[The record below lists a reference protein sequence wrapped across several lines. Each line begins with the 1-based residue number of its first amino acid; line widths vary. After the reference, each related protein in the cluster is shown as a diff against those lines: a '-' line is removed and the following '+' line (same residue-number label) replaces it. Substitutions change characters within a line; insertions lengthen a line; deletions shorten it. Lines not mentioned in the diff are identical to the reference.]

1 MKCKKEFN
9 ARSLLQHLLDGCY
22 EDESR
27 HQNEVQEVENIIIV
41 QEGHIEIQ
49 QQLVT
54 DLHDT
59 EPASTEDSDDL
70 PDLIHT
76 PRDQRQEVLV
86 EATVE
91 ESTNVLGNVI

>member
-1 MKCKKEFN
+1 M
-9 ARSLLQHLLDGCY
+9 
-22 EDESR
+22 
-27 HQNEVQEVENIIIV
+27 
-41 QEGHIEIQ
+41 
-49 QQLVT
+49 T

-76 PRDQRQEVLV
+76 PRDQRQQVLV

>member
-1 MKCKKEFN
+1 M
-9 ARSLLQHLLDGCY
+9 
-22 EDESR
+22 
-27 HQNEVQEVENIIIV
+27 
-41 QEGHIEIQ
+41 
-49 QQLVT
+49 T

-59 EPASTEDSDDL
+59 EPASTEESDDL

>member
-9 ARSLLQHLLDGCY
+9 ARSLRQQLLDGCY

-59 EPASTEDSDDL
+59 EPASTEESDDL
-70 PDLIHT
+70 PDLI
-76 PRDQRQEVLV
+76 
-86 EATVE
+86 
-91 ESTNVLGNVI
+91 

>member
-1 MKCKKEFN
+1 MQERIYCTITSSAFVGWILWRCIQTAN
-9 ARSLLQHLLDGCY
+9 WS
-22 EDESR
+22 
-27 HQNEVQEVENIIIV
+27 QEVENIIIV

-59 EPASTEDSDDL
+59 EPASTEESDDL
-70 PDLIHT
+70 PDLIHS
-76 PRDQRQEVLV
+76 PRDQRQEVLI

-91 ESTNVLGNVI
+91 ESANVLGNVI